1 MISEDET
8 QRVLHDVPWDVPMCG
23 VVFENGTF
31 FAAAEHLNALPD
43 GFRHKQHPMAK
54 RARYAISEKKRGA
67 ILKRPDASEKNA
79 ELRRQDATVRAQQ
92 IAYAREE
99 AVNETRATAAGKK
112 PRLTLDEASDEIPAP
127 PPRQARSSKRPRHVD
142 METDSLSQLHAK

>member
-1 MISEDET
+1 
-8 QRVLHDVPWDVPMCG
+8 
-23 VVFENGTF
+23 
-31 FAAAEHLNALPD
+31 
-43 GFRHKQHPMAK
+43 MAK

-67 ILKRPDASEKNA
+67 ILKHPNASEKNA

-112 PRLTLDEASDEIPAP
+112 PRLALGETSDEIPALP
-127 PPRQARSSKRPRHVD
+127 SPDAPVKETSPR
-142 METDSLSQLHAK
+142 

>member
-142 METDSLSQLHAK
+142 IDVDDITGVTE